1 MTDLAWLLLPLA
13 GFAAGFVDAVAG
25 GGGLLTVPALLAADI
40 PAALA
45 LGTNKGQAVF
55 GAIVSSVGYR
65 RAGLLRPR
73 VIRWG
78 FPAGLLGS
86 LLGAWLVTRLDP
98 QKLGPVVLVLLLVAA
113 ALVLL
118 PRPRVAHVEGE
129 DPPPSQEPRSWLVLV
144 ALAIGAYDGFF
155 GPGTG
160 TLLIVAFLWIFRET
174 ALSATANAK
183 VVNLASNLAACALFA
198 SKGLILWKVALPM
211 AAANM
216 LGSWVGTRVTL
227 RAGSKFVRAVA
238 VCVALALAARAA
250 MRLYG

>member
-1 MTDLAWLLLPLA
+1 MTDLAWLLLPVA
-13 GFAAGFVDAVAG
+13 GFGAGFVDAVAG
-25 GGGLLTVPALLAADI
+25 GGGLLTVPALLAAGL
-40 PAALA
+40 PANLA

-55 GAIVSSVGYR
+55 GAITSAVGYG

-73 VIRWG
+73 VVRWG
-78 FPAGLLGS
+78 FPAGVVGS
-86 LLGAWLVTRLDP
+86 LGGAWLVSQIDP
-98 QKLGPVVLVLLLVAA
+98 QRLGPVVLVLLLLAA
-113 ALVLL
+113 VLVLL
-118 PRPRVAHVEGE
+118 PRPRAREGE
-129 DPPPSQEPRSWLVLV
+129 GVEPTAKEPRWLLVLL
-144 ALAIGAYDGFF
+144 ALLIGGYDGFF

-198 SKGLILWKVALPM
+198 SKGLVLWKIALPM

-216 LGSWVGTRVTL
+216 LGSVVGTRVTL

-250 MRLYG
+250 ARLAG

>member
-1 MTDLAWLLLPLA
+1 MIDPALALLPLA
-13 GFAAGFVDAVAG
+13 GFGAGFVDAVAG
-25 GGGLLTVPALLAADI
+25 GGGLLTVPALLAAGL
-40 PAALA
+40 PPNLA

-55 GAIVSSVGYR
+55 GAMSSAWGYR

-86 LLGAWLVTRLDP
+86 LGGALLVSAIDP
-98 QKLGPVVLVLLLVAA
+98 KTLGPVVLVLLLVAA
-113 ALVLL
+113 ALVLV
-118 PRPRVAHVEGE
+118 PRPRAQTAPGAA
-129 DPPPSQEPRSWLVLV
+129 PPHAEPRSLLAIV
-144 ALAIGAYDGFF
+144 ALVIGAYDGFF

-160 TLLIVAFLWIFRET
+160 TLLIVAFLWIFRES

-198 SKGLILWKVALPM
+198 AKGLVLWKIALPM
-211 AAANM
+211 AAANT
-216 LGSWVGTRVTL
+216 LGALVGTRVTL
-227 RAGSKFVRAVA
+227 RAGSGFVRAVA

-250 MRLYG
+250 MRLWG

>member
-1 MTDLAWLLLPLA
+1 MTDLAWLLLPVA
-13 GFAAGFVDAVAG
+13 GFGAGFVDAVAG
-25 GGGLLTVPALLAADI
+25 GGGLLTVPALLAAGL
-40 PAALA
+40 PANLA

-55 GAIVSSVGYR
+55 GAVASAVGYG

-78 FPAGLLGS
+78 FPAGVLGS
-86 LLGAWLVTRLDP
+86 LVGAFLVSQIDP
-98 QKLGPVVLVLLLVAA
+98 QRLGPVVLVLLLLAA
-113 ALVLL
+113 VLVLL
-118 PRPRVAHVEGE
+118 PRPRARTDEAE
-129 DPPPSQEPRSWLVLV
+129 SPPAKEPRWLLLTI
-144 ALAIGAYDGFF
+144 ALAIGGYDGFF

-183 VVNLASNLAACALFA
+183 VVNLASNLAACVLFA
-198 SKGLILWKVALPM
+198 CKGLVIWKIALPM

-216 LGSWVGTRVTL
+216 LGSVVGTRVTL

-250 MRLYG
+250 SRLTG

>member
-1 MTDLAWLLLPLA
+1 MTDRALLLLPLA
-13 GFAAGFVDAVAG
+13 GFGAGFVDAVAG
-25 GGGLLTVPALLAADI
+25 GGGLLTLPALLAAGID
-40 PAALA
+40 PALA

-55 GAIVSSVGYR
+55 GAIGSTWSYA

-73 VIRWG
+73 VVRWG
-78 FPAGLLGS
+78 FPAGVLGS
-86 LLGAWLVTRLDP
+86 LFGAFMVTQLDP
-98 QKLGPVVLVLLLVAA
+98 QKLGSLVLVLLLLAA

-118 PRPRVAHVEGE
+118 PRPKAHDDEPVR
-129 DPPPSQEPRSWLVLV
+129 EPRSLLVLV

-198 SKGLILWKVALPM
+198 FKGLVVWKIALPM
-211 AAANM
+211 AAANL
-216 LGSWVGTRVTL
+216 LGALVGTRVTL

-238 VCVALALAARAA
+238 VCVALVLAARAA
-250 MRLYG
+250 WRLYG

>member
-1 MTDLAWLLLPLA
+1 MSDWVWLLLPLA

-25 GGGLLTVPALLAADI
+25 GGGLLSVPALLAAGL
-40 PAALA
+40 PVNLA

-55 GAIVSSVGYR
+55 GAAASAFGYH
-65 RAGLLRPR
+65 RAGLLRAR

-86 LLGAWLVTRLDP
+86 LGGAWLVSVIDP
-98 QKLGPVVLVLLLVAA
+98 KTLGPVVLVLLLVAA
-113 ALVLL
+113 VLVLI
-118 PRPRVAHVEGE
+118 PRPRAKTE
-129 DPPPSQEPRSWLVLV
+129 DGSAPPRAEPRIWLVLV
-144 ALAIGAYDGFF
+144 ALGIGAYDGFF

-160 TLLIVAFLWIFRET
+160 TLLIVAFLWIFRES

-198 SKGLILWKVALPM
+198 VKGLVLWKIALPM
-211 AAANM
+211 AAANA
-216 LGSWVGTRVTL
+216 LGALVGTRVTL
-227 RAGSKFVRAVA
+227 RVGSKFVRAVA

-250 MRLYG
+250 LRLYA

>member
-1 MTDLAWLLLPLA
+1 VIDEALVLLPLA
-13 GFAAGFVDAVAG
+13 GFGAGFVDAVAG
-25 GGGLLTVPALLAADI
+25 GGGLLTVPALLAAGL
-40 PAALA
+40 PANLA

-55 GAIVSSVGYR
+55 GAVSSAVGYY

-78 FPAGLLGS
+78 FPAGVLGS
-86 LLGAWLVTRLDP
+86 LLGAWLVSAIDP
-98 QKLGPVVLVLLLVAA
+98 QTLGPVVLVLLLAAA
-113 ALVLL
+113 ALVLV
-118 PRPRVAHVEGE
+118 PRPRARTEEGHS
-129 DPPPSQEPRSWLVLV
+129 PGPEPRLLLVLV
-144 ALAIGAYDGFF
+144 ALLIGGYDGFF

-160 TLLIVAFLWIFRET
+160 TLLIVAFLWIFRES

-198 SKGLILWKVALPM
+198 AKGLVLWRIALPM
-211 AAANM
+211 AVANA
-216 LGSWVGTRVTL
+216 LGAFVGTRVTL

-250 MRLYG
+250 MRLWS